1 MQWVLLAFVVAFFG
15 VIEFRLLRDR
25 LRLAPV
31 RSAVR
36 NEAVVYRTP
45 ISAQWSRGW
54 WGRGNAKGMRL
65 VVRQNSFELSYPFP
79 GGSLLTTEWYCM
91 GKDARMKVGQRIFCR
106 LTSNVTASSCQS
118 RPLIARTRNRKSF
131 FPLLRLCEMTS
142 APRGTR

>member
-1 MQWVLLAFVVAFFG
+1 MQWVLLAFVVAVFG

-65 VVRQNSFELSYPFP
+65 VVRQNSFELSYP
-79 GGSLLTTEWYCM
+79 L
-91 GKDARMKVGQRIFCR
+91 
-106 LTSNVTASSCQS
+106 TASSCQS
-118 RPLIARTRNRKSF
+118 RPLIARTWNRKFS

-142 APRGTR
+142 APAGTRLWHVAWRHRAILPRKELDSQTGVV